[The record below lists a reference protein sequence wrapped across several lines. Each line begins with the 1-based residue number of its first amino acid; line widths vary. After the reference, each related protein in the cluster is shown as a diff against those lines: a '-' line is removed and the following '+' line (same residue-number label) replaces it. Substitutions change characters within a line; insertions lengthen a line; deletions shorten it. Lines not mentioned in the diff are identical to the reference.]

1 MVFSKVVLFTYKWG
15 YLLQLLSHNHALSNK
30 EVEKE
35 VGKVRQRWVNLCKF
49 NAVSLASRLSL
60 EQWPGRPRS
69 QKLGESRLGRLY
81 IYIALHCHHQND
93 FCIKMGSGESH
104 FNISSI
110 ACVCVWGGGGG
121 GGGEG
126 GMSQRLCP

>member
-1 MVFSKVVLFTYKWG
+1 MGLFTTVA
-15 YLLQLLSHNHALSNK
+15 LSHNHALSNK

-49 NAVSLASRLSL
+49 NAVLLASRLSL

-104 FNISSI
+104 FNVSVGIFEEKGEPKRYRTEVLPLSI
-110 ACVCVWGGGGG
+110 LTPY
-121 GGGEG
+121 
-126 GMSQRLCP
+126 R

>member
-1 MVFSKVVLFTYKWG
+1 MGLFTTVVL
-15 YLLQLLSHNHALSNK
+15 SHDRALSNK
-30 EVEKE
+30 EVEE
-35 VGKVRQRWVNLCKF
+35 EAGKVRQRWVNLCKF
-49 NAVSLASRLSL
+49 NAELFASRLSL

-81 IYIALHCHHQND
+81 IYIYIALHCHHQND
-93 FCIKMGSGESH
+93 FCIKMGISESH

-110 ACVCVWGGGGG
+110 ACAGGGWGGGRGG
-121 GGGEG
+121 G